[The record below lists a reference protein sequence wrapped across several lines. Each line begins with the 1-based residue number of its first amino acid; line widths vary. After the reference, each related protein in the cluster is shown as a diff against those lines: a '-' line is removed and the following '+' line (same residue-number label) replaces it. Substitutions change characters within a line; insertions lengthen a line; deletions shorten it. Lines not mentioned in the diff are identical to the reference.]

1 MPKRV
6 LDLRDFSGG
15 INSRINKTELNDNEV
30 TKSVGLMY
38 DVPGIIRG
46 MGKTTV
52 LKYDETNVVPTLSDS
67 NYTVGPENGY
77 GLGFVSFDAPS
88 QIYVIQSGANL
99 TGLDP
104 AGLTIGNYL
113 SNDSSGGDWDT
124 TTTHFVLQIFAIDDA
139 DDGYGARQIFCY
151 IIKPG
156 SGATSLFAIAKDV
169 EAGDITLYE
178 SANADG
184 TSPDTRTDI
193 WSDTGFTSL
202 VNANNA
208 TFHAS
213 NPIDWQFHK
222 PNPNWTQPWTITGG
236 NLALTTAN
244 NFAPGC
250 AVYLGTFETP
260 GITSGKLYQIKIN
273 FGSDLS
279 GGDILISLNGQT
291 TILSPS
297 DISSNSATIVLR
309 AGNVEYPSVLGGL
322 WFISPGVS
330 GVTATISDIS
340 LRLHSAQ
347 YGALN
352 DLNASTTSQ
361 NALIYTDSY
370 DQKVK
375 YFSYEMGAF
384 GDILVDSATD
394 GNLKEALVLKDD
406 NGSVTSEISPII
418 YSIEGAIRI
427 VEANFKSLKKGTS
440 TARAPFESKYLTYI
454 DRKYFNDRIQYLEWI
469 AEPADIDEPTNGV
482 VKFDGS
488 PLYTN
493 QMENGFINMLAYR
506 GEASKNRKL
515 FKEFIGVDG
524 CYSGHKEEQH
534 EKQHFPIVASK
545 WNVITNGTEPIPSLP
560 DGSPAKGCVG
570 FFKRNKTQSSI
581 TFQYHSGLDGT
592 LGPTEAFDK
601 AVDLTSSD
609 SGALLVTLY
618 ISPDALTN
626 LVEENPLTIYI
637 GNSGDAPGETGAEF
651 EETFD
656 GNFDDGANVAFAYY
670 DYPKSQLESGWT
682 TFKLEK
688 NKYTGLRGA
697 YDAKNIKDVFVRF
710 RTKESD
716 GHYEPSQGSHNS
728 YYYFYFVGSDGG
740 GESGSTNSQNYD
752 DSSYYDMT
760 FKLGTYG
767 SLTNPLVRYIRL
779 NKDDFYTITSVSYP
793 DGTFTGSGNT
803 RYYRNKATIGVQ
815 SKTASAITVSSHFQ
829 QGDLILVKKD
839 GITGSNYTTYTSNKE
854 NYFCA
859 CVDSVSDT
867 DNTITVTLPLQKGEI
882 LGTKISDSWFDI
894 TEFDNNAK
902 LYKNPNLPDSGNETA
917 PIEFYTSDTSST
929 GIGENYTF
937 NPVPFAIS
945 TIEYEKAVQGNWNGK
960 YTFYYSFVYDDKQES
975 KMYEFKS
982 LSNKFGDGTLPS
994 NEIEL
999 KEEMLYL
1006 SFCLKEASI
1015 TGGWNHATAGR
1026 KRISGANIYYSKI
1039 LEDAETGDTSYYFL
1053 GELDLNKGFRLSGTT
1068 KYNLFQEVN
1077 AGSFENSSLVCAA
1090 GDIRYATGTNDT
1102 ITSVSELDFSKFFKV
1117 GDRIKIVTET
1127 TALTGATLTNNGYE
1141 REVTI
1146 KSIASNILTVNEE
1159 IYGFSATSGESATF
1173 TFMGVYDSF
1182 KAIVSAEPV
1191 KSTATLTFTGAPSN
1205 GEVLTLFDA
1214 DNNTVAFKINTSN
1227 TTLTGD
1233 VIGGGDNSINVG
1245 TNGLSTAKEI
1255 ADALAKVIN
1264 NVTSFNNS
1272 QTLHI
1277 TADSNQATDGQ
1288 IVLTQDIA
1296 GPTGDNVIYYTMSNF
1311 TADAGFTGNTKAP
1324 VDYND
1329 LKPLQIETPPMVE
1342 IFETR
1347 ALYRNDVEY
1356 TSARYKTHTINNGV
1370 VYAGNV
1376 MQGDVIY
1383 PDRILKSLPSR
1394 PDLFPSDNFIEAAVN
1409 DGDEIIV
1416 LESFNDRILQFKRG
1430 SLSIINVAGSI
1441 EYLENTYQHL
1451 GVKSVMA
1458 VYKTDKGVIF
1468 ANKSGIYIFI
1478 GEGEPT
1484 KLTSKLSD
1492 SDWKAFVNGKPEKL
1506 ALLYV
1511 PLKDQIMVGHT
1522 TTDDAYILDL
1532 RTQSISFGEDVFLFG
1547 NQTTNIVTDTVNN
1560 QPVYLSKD
1568 GNNNLKFYT
1577 MYNSEDDTYLASITH
1592 GTSTVSATGDIQSST
1607 GIGVEFK
1614 HLDFGAPEVR
1624 KKIHSITI
1632 TSKDSDG
1639 DLKLQ
1644 YSSDMGNSWV
1654 DVGAN
1659 EAAST
1664 ITNYDGNRGSYSRQ
1678 RFKVSINNIYTL
1690 GLRIVPTTGAS
1701 NIEADFGIQDI
1712 SIVYR
1717 MKNVK

>member
-46 MGKTTV
+46 MGETTV
-52 LKYDETNVVPTLSDS
+52 LKYDETNVVPTLSS
-67 NYTVGPENGY
+67 QTNYTVGPENGY

-88 QIYVIQSGANL
+88 QIYVIQ
-99 TGLDP
+99 TGEDIS
-104 AGLTIGNYL
+104 ALTIGNYL
-113 SNDSSGGDWDT
+113 SNSNNDDWNT
-124 TTTHFVLQIFAIDDA
+124 TVNNFVLQIFAIDNT

-151 IIKPG
+151 VIKPG
-156 SGATSLFAIAKDV
+156 KDSTSLFAVAKGIETSDK
-169 EAGDITLYE
+169 TLYE

-184 TSPDTRTDI
+184 TNRTGRTNI
-193 WSDTGFTSL
+193 WSDTGFINLLNT
-202 VNANNA
+202 NNHQLDA
-208 TFHAS
+208 P
-213 NPIDWQFHK
+213 NDWQFHK

-236 NLALTTAN
+236 ELVLTTAN

-250 AVYLGTFETP
+250 AAYLGTFETP
-260 GITSGKLYQIKIN
+260 GITSGKLYRLTLDFSAN
-273 FGSDLS
+273 LT
-279 GGDILISLNGQT
+279 GGDIIISLNGQN
-291 TILSPS
+291 TIISPTGAS
-297 DISSNSATIVLR
+297 SISVVIR

-322 WFISPGVS
+322 WLITPGLA
-330 GVTATISDIS
+330 GITATITDVT
-340 LRLHSAQ
+340 LVLHPAQ
-347 YGALN
+347 YGTLN
-352 DLNASTTSQ
+352 NLNASTTSQ

-418 YSIEGAIRI
+418 YSIEGAIRLI
-427 VEANFKSLKKGTS
+427 EANFKSLKKGTS

-493 QMENGFINMLAYR
+493 QMENGFINMLAYK

-545 WNVITNGTEPIPSLP
+545 WNVITNGTEPIPPLP

-570 FFKRNKTQSSI
+570 FFKTDRQQNSI

-618 ISPDALTN
+618 ISPNALTN

-637 GNSGDAPGETGAEF
+637 GNSGDAPGDTGAEF
-651 EETFD
+651 GETFD

-670 DYPKSQLESGWT
+670 DYPKTQLESGWT

-710 RTKESD
+710 RSKETSLY
-716 GHYEPSQGSHNS
+716 YESSQGNYNS

-740 GESGSTNSQNYD
+740 GESGPTNSQNYD
-752 DSSYYDMT
+752 DSSYYNMT
-760 FKLGTYG
+760 FKLGEG
-767 SLTNPLVRYIRL
+767 NSQTNPLVRYIRL

-793 DGTFTGSGNT
+793 DGTFTGSGNAK
-803 RYYRNKATIGVQ
+803 YYRNKAIIGVQ
-815 SKTASAITVSSHFQ
+815 SKTPSAITVSSHFQ

-839 GITGSNYTTYTSNKE
+839 GITDSSYTSYTSNKE

-859 CVDSVSDT
+859 CVDSVSDS

-894 TEFDNNAK
+894 TEFDNNAR
-902 LYKNPNLPDSGNETA
+902 LYKNPNLPDSGNQTA

-929 GIGENYTF
+929 GIGENYSF

-1090 GDIRYATGTNDT
+1090 GDIKYATGTNDT

-1159 IYGFSATSGESATF
+1159 IYGSSATSGESATF

-1205 GEVLTLFDA
+1205 GELLTLFDA
-1214 DNNTVAFKINTSN
+1214 DNNTVAFKIASN

-1233 VIGGGDNSINVG
+1233 VIGGGDTSINVG
-1245 TNGLSTAKEI
+1245 TSGLSTAKEI

-1296 GPTGDNVIYYTMSNF
+1296 GPTGDNVIYHNMSNL

-1468 ANKSGIYIFI
+1468 ANKSGVYIFI

-1492 SDWKAFVNGKPEKL
+1492 SDWKAFVNGEPEKL

-1547 NQTTNIVTDTVNN
+1547 SQTTNIVTDTVNN

-1568 GNNNLKFYT
+1568 GSNNLKFYT

-1592 GTSTVSATGDIQSST
+1592 GTSTVATSSDIQSTT

-1644 YSSDMGNSWV
+1644 YSSNMGNSWV
-1654 DVGAN
+1654 DVGV
-1659 EAAST
+1659 

-1678 RFKVSINNIYTL
+1678 KFKVSINNIYTL
-1690 GLRIVPTTGAS
+1690 GLRIVPNGTA

>member
-46 MGKTTV
+46 MGETTV
-52 LKYDETNVVPTLSDS
+52 LKYDETNVVPTLSS
-67 NYTVGPENGY
+67 QTNYTVGPENGY

-88 QIYVIQSGANL
+88 QIYVIQTGA
-99 TGLDP
+99 DIS
-104 AGLTIGNYL
+104 ALTIGNYL
-113 SNDSSGGDWDT
+113 SNSNSSDWDT
-124 TTTHFVLQIFAIDDA
+124 TVDNFVLQIFAIDNT

-151 IIKPG
+151 VIKPG
-156 SGATSLFAIAKDV
+156 KNTTSLFAEAKGIETSDK
-169 EAGDITLYE
+169 TLYE

-184 TSPDTRTDI
+184 TSPTTRSNI
-193 WSDTGFTSL
+193 WSDTGFINLLNT
-202 VNANNA
+202 NNHQLDA
-208 TFHAS
+208 P
-213 NPIDWQFHK
+213 NDWQFHK
-222 PNPNWTQPWTITGG
+222 PNPNFTQPWNITGG
-236 NLALTTAN
+236 ELVLTTAN

-250 AVYLGTFETP
+250 AAYLGTFETP
-260 GITSGKLYQIKIN
+260 GITSGKLYRLTLDFSAN
-273 FGSDLS
+273 LT
-279 GGDILISLNGQT
+279 GGDIIISLNGQN
-291 TILSPS
+291 TIISPTGAS
-297 DISSNSATIVLR
+297 SISVVIR

-322 WFISPGVS
+322 WLITPGLA
-330 GVTATISDIS
+330 GITATITDVT
-340 LRLHSAQ
+340 LVLHPAQ
-347 YGALN
+347 YGTLN

-370 DQKVK
+370 NQKVK

-418 YSIEGAIRI
+418 YSIEGAIRLI
-427 VEANFKSLKKGTS
+427 EANFKSLKKGTS

-454 DRKYFNDRIQYLEWI
+454 NRKYFNDTIEYLEWI

-493 QMENGFINMLAYR
+493 QMENGFINMLAYK
-506 GEASKNRKL
+506 GVASKNRKL

-524 CYSGHKEEQH
+524 CFSGFTHQEH
-534 EKQHFPIVASK
+534 ENQHFPIVASK
-545 WNVITNGTEPIPSLP
+545 WNVITNNTAPIPPLP
-560 DGSPAKGCVG
+560 DGSSAKGCIG
-570 FFKRNKTQSSI
+570 FFKRDHEQGNV

-601 AVDLTSSD
+601 AVDLTSSN

-626 LVEENPLTIYI
+626 LKEESALTIYI
-637 GNSGDAPGETGAEF
+637 GNAGDAPGDTGAEF
-651 EETFD
+651 DETFNGD
-656 GNFDDGANVAFAYY
+656 FDDGANVAFAYY
-670 DYPKSQLESGWT
+670 DFQKSELNSGWT

-697 YDAKNIKDVFVRF
+697 YDAKNIKDVFVKF
-710 RTKESD
+710 RTKESE
-716 GHYEPSQGSHNS
+716 GLHEPSQGNHNS
-728 YYYFYFVGSDGG
+728 YYFFYFVGSDGG
-740 GESGSTNSQNYD
+740 GESGSTNSRNYD

-760 FKLGTYG
+760 FQLGSGNST
-767 SLTNPLVRYIRL
+767 SNPLVRKIRL
-779 NKDDFYTITSVSYP
+779 DKDDFYTITSVSYP
-793 DGTFTGSGNT
+793 DGAFTGSGNA
-803 RYYRNKATIGVQ
+803 RWYRNKAIIGVQ
-815 SKTASAITVSSHFQ
+815 SKAPSGITVSSHFQ

-839 GITGSNYTTYTSNKE
+839 GITGSSYTTYTENKE

-859 CVDSVSDT
+859 CVDSVSDS
-867 DNTITVTLPLQKGEI
+867 DNTITVTLPSQKQEI

-894 TEFDNNAK
+894 AEFDNNAR
-902 LYKNPNLPDSGNETA
+902 LYKHPNLPDSGNETA

-929 GIGENYTF
+929 GIGENYSF

-945 TIEYEKAVQGNWNGK
+945 TIEYEKAVEGNWNGK

-975 KMYEFKS
+975 KMYEFTS

-999 KEEMLYL
+999 QEEMLYL
-1006 SFCLKEASI
+1006 SFCLKEATI
-1015 TGGWNHATAGR
+1015 TGGWNHATSGR

-1077 AGSFENSSLVCAA
+1077 AGSFENSSLVCTGADIKYTHGA
-1090 GDIRYATGTNDT
+1090 GGDT
-1102 ITSVSELDFSKFFKV
+1102 ITSVAELDFSNFFKV

-1146 KSIASNILTVNEE
+1146 KTITSNILTVNED
-1159 IYGFSATSGESATF
+1159 IYGSSATSGESATF

-1214 DNNTVAFKINTSN
+1214 DNNTVAFKIDTGD
-1227 TTLTGD
+1227 TTLTGE

-1245 TNGLSTAKEI
+1245 TSGLSTAKEI

-1296 GPTGDNVIYYTMSNF
+1296 GPTGDNVIYHTMSNL

-1394 PDLFPSDNFIEAAVN
+1394 FDLFPSDNFIEAAVN

-1468 ANKSGIYIFI
+1468 ANKSGVYIFI

-1492 SDWKAFVNGKPEKL
+1492 SDWKTFVNGEPEKL

-1547 NQTTNIVTDTVNN
+1547 SQTTNIVTDTVNN

-1568 GNNNLKFYT
+1568 GSNNLKFYT
-1577 MYNSEDDTYLASITH
+1577 MYNSEDDTYLTSITH
-1592 GTSTVSATGDIQSST
+1592 GTSTVATSSDIQSST

-1632 TSKDSDG
+1632 TSKDSDA

-1654 DVGAN
+1654 DVGAD
-1659 EAAST
+1659 ETAST

-1690 GLRIVPTTGAS
+1690 GLRIVPTTGTS
-1701 NIEADFGIQDI
+1701 SIEADFGIQDI